1 MTKITKVE
9 FRVLDKDYNC
19 VGGYSY
25 LSKVNDRSTV
35 RQQSSSQAYI
45 RSKMKNLLRDFDGAF
60 EVVVDYE
67 RA

>member
-1 MTKITKVE
+1 VY
-9 FRVLDKDYNC
+9 DKDYNC
-19 VGGYSY
+19 LGGYSY